1 MGILN
6 NIWNTLN
13 TENEMITKIL
23 STPLSIVEVYITF
36 KLFTTILKTNYTKKQ
51 LYIYV
56 FSVAILSIISNLF
69 IPEPYNVFI
78 NHIFIFLLLKKYLRF
93 NTIQVI
99 FAIIIPLTISFLD
112 FFLLFDIS
120 VFT

>member
-56 FSVAILSIISNLF
+56 FSVAILSIISN
-69 IPEPYNVFI
+69 
-78 NHIFIFLLLKKYLRF
+78 
-93 NTIQVI
+93 
-99 FAIIIPLTISFLD
+99 
-112 FFLLFDIS
+112 
-120 VFT
+120 